1 MPAKSLAYNFMS
13 VVTIKNEDFVL
24 IHREGVDYKT
34 PFTSVLASLPD
45 NSVEIDGVLTYK
57 GVVDAATA
65 QPEKKE
71 GEIWLLLLADGA
83 TANSWVP
90 DGAKNGDYLTYA
102 SDTEGNSDWRLVG
115 NAAGVDFEIYATKDE
130 VQGAYND
137 LLARIDEKPDA
148 DDLNNLE
155 ERVKQNETNIA
166 GTAGTLTYLQGEI
179 TDLQGDIR
187 GLNVDLLKHDK
198 QFELIGQSFEQDHA
212 AIDSNSEEIKELKAG
227 KFNFADLALLPA

>member
-13 VVTIKNEDFVL
+13 VVTIKSDDFVL

-57 GVVDAATA
+57 GVVDATTA
-65 QPEKKE
+65 QPQQNE

-83 TANSWVP
+83 SANSWVP

-102 SDTEGNSDWRLVG
+102 SDTEGNTAWRLVG

-148 DDLNNLE
+148 DDLERLE
-155 ERVKQNETNIA
+155 DRVKDNETNIA